1 METNEN
7 NAQALYGVIFETI
20 AALKR
25 EENPMDLARAKAI
38 SGAVQTAVNL
48 AKVQV
53 DHMKATKNNYAS
65 FFDDEKDISL
75 PPGQQSLA
83 ELAAQTSV
91 TTHRLRG

>member
-1 METNEN
+1 MDIN
-7 NAQALYGVIFETI
+7 NASALYGVIFETI

-25 EENPMDLARAKAI
+25 DKDPMDLARAKAI

-48 AKVQV
+48 AKVEV
-53 DHMKATKNNYAS
+53 DHMKATKSNHVP
-65 FFDDEKDISL
+65 FFDDKKTNEL

-91 TTHRLRG
+91 KTHRMRG